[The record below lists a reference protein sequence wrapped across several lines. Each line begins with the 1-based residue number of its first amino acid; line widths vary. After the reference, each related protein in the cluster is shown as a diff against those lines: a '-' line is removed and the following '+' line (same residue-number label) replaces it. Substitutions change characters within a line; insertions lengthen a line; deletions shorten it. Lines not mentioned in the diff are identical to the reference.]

1 TSYNTTISGS
11 NLTPLTFFDVRF
23 RPPGSALDE
32 VALNWQKGTSS
43 IHLVP
48 SDIATGI
55 WTITGVRAHEV
66 ETDHTG
72 IFFPVSAT
80 ITVSTTN
87 AVPDHM
93 APGEFLLPGQFRQSA
108 DGRFVLVYQGDGN
121 LVLYQGSNP
130 LWWTSTNSPNP
141 GFAVMQGDGNFVV
154 YDSTGPVWWS
164 GTGTPGAFLVV
175 QDDGNT
181 VIYSP
186 GSSPLWA
193 TNTCC

>member
-1 TSYNTTISGS
+1 MFVSGHQEAH
-11 NLTPLTFFDVRF
+11 LMR
-23 RPPGSALDE
+23 

-121 LVLYQGSNP
+121 LVLYQGDGNLVLYQGDGNLVLYQGSNP

-141 GFAVMQGDGNFVV
+141 GFAVMQGD
-154 YDSTGPVWWS
+154 
-164 GTGTPGAFLVV
+164 
-175 QDDGNT
+175 
-181 VIYSP
+181 
-186 GSSPLWA
+186 
-193 TNTCC
+193 